1 MNCIQWIIATE
12 RADLTYIRGKKFIIS
27 ADLAL
32 SRHHFIHIGIHA
44 PEMFSFTD
52 LVLFMYYRHFPEIW
66 LEVRSNAVALLRFR
80 SFWKFSLHIS
90 IKKKKICI
98 STNCQWFKF
107 LWSFRRAYKKIIHFF
122 ALLDEKLF
130 SINLH
135 ITKFT
140 NLI

>member
-1 MNCIQWIIATE
+1 MFATHRGYADYIHLINMRQLFYWITEWIVFNELYATE

-44 PEMFSFTD
+44 PEFFSFTD

-80 SFWKFSLHIS
+80 SFWKFSLHIL
-90 IKKKKICI
+90 IKKRKYV
-98 STNCQWFKF
+98 
-107 LWSFRRAYKKIIHFF
+107 FRKLSAVSIYII
-122 ALLDEKLF
+122 
-130 SINLH
+130 I
-135 ITKFT
+135 
-140 NLI
+140 